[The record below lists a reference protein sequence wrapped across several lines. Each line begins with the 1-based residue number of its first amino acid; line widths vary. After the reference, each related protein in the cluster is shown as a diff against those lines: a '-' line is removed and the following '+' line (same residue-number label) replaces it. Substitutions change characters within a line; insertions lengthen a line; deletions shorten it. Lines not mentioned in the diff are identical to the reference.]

1 MEVEVPRIGNTDIST
16 FNGAGEIKMDKKKR
30 KKAKINR
37 DYAPVKEMTPNWSVS
52 EGVDASGEKP
62 KDTKPNLGHSNEV
75 S

>member
-1 MEVEVPRIGNTDIST
+1 
-16 FNGAGEIKMDKKKR
+16 MDKKKR